1 MKLTKNKIFF
11 GILSFGLIVNFLV
24 LFDIQYFYL
33 RAIFS
38 FIFLTTVPGL
48 LIMLMLKVRKIGF
61 WEYFVYTIG
70 LSVAFLI
77 FGGLFIN
84 STLPLVGIDKPL
96 SLVSLLVGF
105 DFFLLIFTFIAYKR
119 NSDLNYKPKLP
130 KLDTL
135 NRIFFITPLIFL
147 VLSILGAIIL
157 NNNGPNILTMI
168 VLGGIAIYVFLIA
181 FLRNKLNEHVFPWA
195 IFIMSIS
202 LLLMYSLRSWHISGG
217 DINQEYQVFQLTKE
231 NFHWSMLNFPGDAY
245 NSCLSITILPTILS
259 SFLKINDE
267 YIFKLVFQIVF
278 SFVPVIVFL
287 FLRRYTKDIIAFLA
301 SFFFISQLQFMQGM
315 PTLARQE
322 IAFLFFASSLLI
334 LFNKNNN
341 LIFRKTLFLIFG
353 FSTIVSHYSTTYV
366 ALVLFVSTYFIGL
379 IFRKTENKKPFLKI
393 YEKLNLKE
401 KGKKLDERKYYLNG
415 NGNGIMVFFLIV
427 FTFLWYAQLT
437 EISGNLVTITYD
449 TIKNMG
455 RIFTQE
461 MKSGE
466 ARTALWGFG
475 EGNIYTIKDI
485 QDYAD
490 NTSLDYHTNKTY
502 IDYYS
507 PEKYKEYKPE
517 PIYPKYLP
525 ITNQKA
531 RKIIYY
537 SYEIVKKSIKVFII
551 VGVFYFLFTQF
562 KKRKMDIEYIL
573 MILECVFLVGVM
585 LFVPYI
591 STVYNVE
598 RLYQQAL
605 VIISLPVVLGG
616 LVLFRFFKK
625 ENIKIILMTIIFI
638 WYFLPH
644 SGFTYQLVGGG
655 DAQMQLNNFGE
666 HYDRFYTHE
675 SEVKSSK
682 WLSNNYD
689 NNYLLYADEY
699 SHLRLILFS
708 SIIST
713 DIVLDML
720 PSTMDRKAY
729 VYSSYLNTIE
739 NRTFTPYYGFKFMG
753 YNFPTE
759 FLNQNKNLI
768 YNNGSS
774 EVFK

>member
-11 GILSFGLIVNFLV
+11 GILIFVLIVNLLV
-24 LFDIQYFYL
+24 IFDIQYLHL

-38 FIFLTTVPGL
+38 FIFLITVPGL
-48 LIMLMLKVRKIGF
+48 LIMLMLKIREVDF
-61 WEYFVYTIG
+61 WEYLVYTIG
-70 LSVAFLI
+70 LSVTFLM

-96 SLVSLLVGF
+96 SLVSLLVSF
-105 DFFLLIFTFIAYKR
+105 DIFLLIFTFIVYKR
-119 NSDLNYKPKLP
+119 NSDLYYKPKLP

-135 NRIFFITPLIFL
+135 NRNFFIAPLIFP
-147 VLSILGAIIL
+147 VLSILGAILL

-168 VLGGIAIYVFLIA
+168 MLGGIVIYVFLIA
-181 FLRNKLNEHVFPWA
+181 FLRNKLNKHVFPWA

-202 LLLMYSLRSWHISGG
+202 LLLMYSLRSWHISGS
-217 DINQEYQVFQLTKE
+217 DINQEYRMFQLTKE
-231 NFHWSMLNFPGDAY
+231 YFHWSMLNSTGNAY
-245 NSCLSITILPTILS
+245 NACLSITILPTIFYS
-259 SFLKINDE
+259 SLNINSE

-322 IAFLFFASSLLI
+322 IALLYFTLSLLI
-334 LFNKNNN
+334 LFNKNIN
-341 LIFRKTLFLIFG
+341 LRFRKTLFLIFG
-353 FSTIVSHYSTTYV
+353 FSMIVSHYSTDYV
-366 ALVLFVSTYFIGL
+366 ALELFVSTYLIGF
-379 IFRKTENKKPFLKI
+379 IFRKTENKKPFSKI

-401 KGKKLDERKYYLNG
+401 ERKNLKKRKYYLNG
-415 NGNGIMVFFLIV
+415 IMVFLLIV
-427 FTFLWYAQLT
+427 FTFLWNVQFT
-437 EISGNLVTITYD
+437 KISDGLVAVTYN

-455 RIFTQE
+455 KIFSKE
-461 MKSGE
+461 MKSEE
-466 ARTALWGFG
+466 ARTALFG
-475 EGNIYTIKDI
+475 EAETYTIKDV
-485 QDYAD
+485 QDYAY
-490 NTSLDYHTNKTY
+490 NTSLDYHTNKPY
-502 IDYYS
+502 INYYS
-507 PEKYKEYKPE
+507 SEKYKEYKPE

-525 ITNQKA
+525 ITNQIAQKT
-531 RKIIYY
+531 IYY
-537 SYEIVKKSIKVFII
+537 SREIAKKSIKVFII
-551 VGVFYFLFTQF
+551 FGVFYLLFTQL
-562 KKRKMDIEYIL
+562 KKREMDIEYIF
-573 MILECVFLVGVM
+573 MILDCVFLVGIM

-591 STVYNVE
+591 SIAYNFE

-605 VIISLPVVLGG
+605 VILSLPAVLGG
-616 LVLFRFFKK
+616 VILFNFFKK
-625 ENIKIILMTIIFI
+625 ENIKIILMTVIFI
-638 WYFLPH
+638 GYFLPY
-644 SGFTYQLVGGG
+644 SGFTSQLFGGEPR
-655 DAQMQLNNFGE
+655 MNLNNFGE
-666 HYDRFYTHE
+666 TYDRFYTHE
-675 SEVKSSK
+675 SEVKSSN

-689 NNYLLYADEY
+689 NNFLIYADSY
-699 SHLRLILFS
+699 SRLRLLSFS
-708 SIIST
+708 NINSSVLW
-713 DIVLDML
+713 DIL

-739 NRTFTPYYGFKFMG
+739 NRTFSGSGLKIMG

>member
-11 GILSFGLIVNFLV
+11 GILIFGLIVNLLV
-24 LFDIQYFYL
+24 IFDIQYLYL

-48 LIMLMLKVRKIGF
+48 LIKLMLKVRKIGF
-61 WEYFVYTIG
+61 WEYFVYSIG
-70 LSVAFLI
+70 LSITFLI

-96 SLVSLLVGF
+96 SLVSLLVSF
-105 DFFLLIFTFIAYKR
+105 DIFLLIFTFIAYKR

-147 VLSILGAIIL
+147 VLSISGAIIL

-168 VLGGIAIYVFLIA
+168 MLGGIAIYVFLIA
-181 FLRNKLNEHVFPWA
+181 FLRNKLNEHVFPWT
-195 IFIMSIS
+195 ILMMSIS
-202 LLLMYSLRSWHISGG
+202 LLLMCSLRSWHISGF
-217 DINQEYQVFQLTKE
+217 DIHQEYQMFQLTKE
-231 NFHWSMLNFPGDAY
+231 NFHWSMLNSPGNAY
-245 NSCLSITILPTILS
+245 NACLSITILPTIFY
-259 SFLKINDE
+259 SFLNINSE

-278 SFVPVIVFL
+278 SFVPVTVFL
-287 FLRRYTKDIIAFLA
+287 FLRRYTKGIIAFLA
-301 SFFFISQLQFMQGM
+301 SFFFISQWEFIQGM
-315 PTLARQE
+315 PALARQE
-322 IAFLFFASSLLI
+322 IVFLFFTSSLLI
-334 LFNKNNN
+334 LFNKNIN

-353 FSTIVSHYSTTYV
+353 FSMIVSHYSTTYV
-366 ALVLFVSTYFIGL
+366 ALALFVSTYFIGL

-427 FTFLWYAQLT
+427 FAFLWYAQLT
-437 EISGNLVTITYD
+437 KISDGLVAVTYN

-455 RIFTQE
+455 KIFTQE
-461 MKSGE
+461 MKSE
-466 ARTALWGFG
+466 EVRSALFG
-475 EGNIYTIKDI
+475 GAGIYTIKDV
-485 QDYAD
+485 QDYAY
-490 NTSLDYHTNKTY
+490 NTLLDYHTNKPY
-502 IDYYS
+502 INYYS
-507 PEKYKEYKPE
+507 SEKYKDYKPE

-525 ITNQKA
+525 ITNQIAQKT
-531 RKIIYY
+531 IYY
-537 SYEIVKKSIKVFII
+537 SHEIAKKSIKVFII
-551 VGVFYFLFTQF
+551 VGVFYLLFTQF

-573 MILECVFLVGVM
+573 MILDCVFLVGVI

-591 STVYNVE
+591 SIAYNFE

-605 VIISLPVVLGG
+605 VILSLPAVLGG

-638 WYFLPH
+638 WYFLPY
-644 SGFTYQLVGGG
+644 SGFTSQLFGGEP
-655 DAQMQLNNFGE
+655 QMNLNNFGE
-666 HYDRFYTHE
+666 AHDRFYTHE
-675 SEVKSSK
+675 SEVKSLE
-682 WLSNNYD
+682 WLSKYYNQKNEI
-689 NNYLLYADEY
+689 YLDRYATLKAYYFFKINEKN
-699 SHLRLILFS
+699 ILE
-708 SIIST
+708 
-713 DIVLDML
+713 DIL
-720 PSTMDRKAY
+720 PSTIDKNAY
-729 VYSSYLNTIE
+729 VYSSYVNTIYK
-739 NRTFTPYYGFKFMG
+739 RTFIYYGSKEMS

>member
-1 MKLTKNKIFF
+1 MYITKNKIFF
-11 GILSFGLIVNFLV
+11 GILIFGLIVNLLV
-24 LFDIQYFYL
+24 FFDIQYLYL

-48 LIMLMLKVRKIGF
+48 LIMLMFKIREVDF
-61 WEYFVYTIG
+61 WEYLVYTIG
-70 LSVAFLI
+70 LSIAFLI
-77 FGGLFIN
+77 LGGLFIN

-96 SLVSLLVGF
+96 SLVSLLVSF
-105 DFFLLIFTFIAYKR
+105 DIFLLIFTFMAYKS
-119 NSDLNYKPKLP
+119 NSNLNYKPKLP
-130 KLDTL
+130 KLDIL
-135 NRIFFITPLIFL
+135 NIIFFITPLIFP

-168 VLGGIAIYVFLIA
+168 MLGGITIYFFLIA

-195 IFIMSIS
+195 IFMMSIS
-202 LLLMYSLRSWHISGG
+202 LLLMYSLRSWHISGW
-217 DINQEYQVFQLTKE
+217 DIHQEYQMFQLTKE
-231 NFHWSMLNFPGDAY
+231 NFHWSMSNFPRNAY
-245 NSCLSITILPTILS
+245 NACLSITILPTILY
-259 SFLKINDE
+259 SFLNINDE

-301 SFFFISQLQFMQGM
+301 SFFFISQWQFMQGM

-334 LFNKNNN
+334 LFNRNIN

-353 FSTIVSHYSTTYV
+353 FSMIVSHYSTTYV
-366 ALVLFVSTYFIGL
+366 ALALFISTYFIGL

-415 NGNGIMVFFLIV
+415 NGIMVFFLII
-427 FTFLWYAQLT
+427 FTFLWYVQLT
-437 EISGNLVTITYD
+437 KISDGLVATTYNTI
-449 TIKNMG
+449 INM
-455 RIFTQE
+455 RKIFTQE
-461 MKSGE
+461 MKSVE
-466 ARTALWGFG
+466 AISVLFG
-475 EGNIYTIKDI
+475 GAGIYTIKDV
-485 QDYAD
+485 QDYAY
-490 NTSLDYHTNKTY
+490 NTSLDYHTNKPY
-502 IDYYS
+502 INYYS
-507 PEKYKEYKPE
+507 SEKYKEYKPE

-525 ITNQKA
+525 ITNQIAQKT
-531 RKIIYY
+531 IYY
-537 SYEIVKKSIKVFII
+537 SHEIAKKSIKVFII
-551 VGVFYFLFTQF
+551 VGAFYLLFTQF
-562 KKRKMDIEYIL
+562 KKRKIDIEYIL
-573 MILECVFLVGVM
+573 MILDCVFLVGVI

-591 STVYNVE
+591 SIAYNVG
-598 RLYQQAL
+598 RLYQQTL
-605 VIISLPVVLGG
+605 VILSLSAVLGG

-625 ENIKIILMTIIFI
+625 ENIKIMLMTIIFI
-638 WYFLPH
+638 LYFLPV
-644 SGFTYQLVGGG
+644 SGFPYQLVGGES
-655 DAQMQLNNFGE
+655 QIQLNNFGE
-666 HYDRFYTHE
+666 SYDMSYTHE

-689 NNYLLYADEY
+689 NNYLIYADRY
-699 SHLRLILFS
+699 SKLRLLLFS
-708 SIIST
+708 NIINT
-713 DIVLDML
+713 HIVEDML
-720 PSTMDRKAY
+720 PSTMDRRAY
-729 VYSSYLNTIE
+729 VYSSYVNTIE
-739 NRTFTPYYGFKFMG
+739 NRTFSYYELKVMG